1 MSSAQSSSVISHAA
15 QGGADG
21 PVMLKKYQVVG
32 PNHIF
37 LAGCEY
43 GITLN
48 GRIGCS
54 TVECF
59 GGDGTYLYFCD
70 IEPVINERRYI
81 YALTELEARNNIVF
95 LNPYGAMS
103 PVFMQNAPAPW
114 FHNVL
119 RWTPNMDPS
128 AKDLF
133 VAECKFD
140 DMDKLKDSLV
150 TLKDEDLPRERARLA
165 TARGGVN
172 AAETRAVSLQAGKA
186 KLEADILELDCFL
199 GGKMNATQVL
209 KADIEDK
216 KTSLR
221 DAEVALTAQLQTAQ
235 GKLNQARSQLAACA
249 NDSAKRELAEAER
262 AWCELDVKNAE
273 MSLIANSEIK
283 KSITDL
289 IAHHE
294 GSLNRMMVHHKS
306 ALGKKTVMEHRLAT
320 EFSSEAVNAGVADA
334 HQKLEE
340 RFGVVQT
347 LEADIAKK
355 TGMIA
360 NPFHAEWAGFMP
372 VIEGRWNSH
381 NQKIA
386 SVAAHN
392 ARKRA
397 AENAN
402 SAEKVSR
409 PRVDNDGAAGGAA
422 GGPVGGPA

>member
-1 MSSAQSSSVISHAA
+1 MSSASANLHAA

-21 PVMLKKYQVVG
+21 PAMLKKYQVVG

-43 GITLN
+43 GITFH
-48 GRIGCS
+48 GRIGRS

-70 IEPVINERRYI
+70 IEPVINEQRYI
-81 YALTELEARNNIVF
+81 YALTELEARSNVVF

-103 PVFMQNAPAPW
+103 PVYMQKSDAPW
-114 FHNVL
+114 CHSVL

-140 DMDKLKDSLV
+140 DMQDLKVSLV
-150 TLKDEDLPRERARLA
+150 ALKDEDLPRERARLV
-165 TARGGVN
+165 TARGGVD
-172 AAETRAVSLQAGKA
+172 AAEARAVTLQADKA
-186 KLEADILELDCFL
+186 KLEADIAELDCFL
-199 GGKMNATQVL
+199 GGKMNAIQVL

-216 KTSLR
+216 KTSPR
-221 DAEVALTAQLQTAQ
+221 DADVALAAQLQAAQ
-235 GKLNQARSQLAACA
+235 GKLNQALPQFAACA
-249 NDSAKRELAEAER
+249 NDSAKRELARAECD
-262 AWCELDVKNAE
+262 WCELEVKNVE
-273 MSLIANSEIK
+273 KSLIAKREMT
-283 KSITDL
+283 KSIADL

-294 GSLNRMMVHHKS
+294 GSLNRMMVHHQN
-306 ALGKKTVMEHRLAT
+306 ALGRKTVMERKLAT

-334 HQKLEE
+334 HQKLAE

-347 LEADIAKK
+347 FEADIAKK
-355 TGMIA
+355 SGLIA
-360 NPFHAEWAGFMP
+360 NPFHAEWADFMP
-372 VIEGRWNSH
+372 NIETRWNSH

-397 AENAN
+397 AENAHI
-402 SAEKVSR
+402 AGRAAR
-409 PRVDNDGAAGGAA
+409 PRVDNDGAAGGAGGGPA
-422 GGPVGGPA
+422 GGPA